1 MELETFV
8 FSLSV
13 VLELIGAACIAT
25 AAFSRGRW
33 YAVHAEIGLIG
44 CICGL
49 GSVTILGAVLRMA
62 CGLVSGGAVV
72 LMALAVI
79 HLADREMAE
88 NPYAAGQG

>member
-13 VLELIGAACIAT
+13 VLELLGAACIAT
-25 AAFSRGRW
+25 AAVSRRR

-44 CICGL
+44 CLCGL

-62 CGLVSGGAVV
+62 CGLVSGAAVV
-72 LMALAVI
+72 AMALAVI
-79 HLADREMAE
+79 HLADRELDE